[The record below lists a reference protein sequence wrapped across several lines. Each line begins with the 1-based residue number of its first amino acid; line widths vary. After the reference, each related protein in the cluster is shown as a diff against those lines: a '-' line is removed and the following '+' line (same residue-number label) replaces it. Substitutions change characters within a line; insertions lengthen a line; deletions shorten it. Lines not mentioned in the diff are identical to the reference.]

1 MCIRDSAV
9 DTELRWLIITSL
21 AAAGAVHEA
30 GIAAEHDRDATDIG
44 ARRAAAARA
53 ARPTAEGKSD
63 AWALLTGDRA
73 PSLAMRRAV
82 VHGFHQSDQE
92 ALLEPFIGRYAEVLD
107 TLWNGRGIE
116 ESLLLTS
123 GLFPQA
129 VVSPAVLEMADG
141 VLSRDVPAPARRLV
155 SEARDQTA
163 RALRARAAD
172 VAGPAQL
179 SSDGGR
185 WA

>member
-1 MCIRDSAV
+1 MKGSSRASWSLWWNPCTTARRMARDGARSPVSKAQASDLPSAV
-9 DTELRWLIITSL
+9 
-21 AAAGAVHEA
+21 G
-30 GIAAEHDRDATDIG
+30 
-44 ARRAAAARA
+44 
-53 ARPTAEGKSD
+53 
-63 AWALLTGDRA
+63 
-73 PSLAMRRAV
+73 RAV

-172 VAGPAQL
+172 VAGPVESRAEAQ
-179 SSDGGR
+179 
-185 WA
+185 